1 MWWVYI
7 IETESGRFYAGV
19 ARDINRRF
27 RQHAGE
33 IKGGAKFFR
42 GDRPSLLIFAEE
54 SASRSCALRREA
66 EIKSLSRIQKER
78 LVFGSNS

>member
-7 IETESGRFYAGV
+7 IETESGRFYTGV

-27 RQHAGE
+27 RQHQGE

-42 GDRPSLLIFAEE
+42 SDRPSLLIYAEE
-54 SASRSCALRREA
+54 SASRSLAQQREA
-66 EIKSLSRIQKER
+66 EIKSLPRAQKEQ
-78 LVFGSNS
+78 LIFGV

>member
-7 IETESGRFYAGV
+7 IETESGRFYTGV

-27 RQHAGE
+27 RQHLGE

-42 GDRPSLLIFAEE
+42 GDLPSLLVYAEKSE
-54 SASRSCALRREA
+54 SRSLAQQREA
-66 EIKSLSRIQKER
+66 EIKSLSRSQKELFIFSR
-78 LVFGSNS
+78 